1 MKNKDND
8 AHGLLIF
15 NSLKFFIE
23 NPYEEIYLREFS
35 RKLNISPN
43 TAQRFLD
50 LFLKEKFIKEEK
62 KANLRFFKAN
72 LDNIIFRYIKKTYSM
87 KELINWRLID
97 LLKNFSNFVILY
109 GSVAKGLDDKNSDID
124 LLIISSK
131 KKEINEIL
139 LSLEKKFNRNINSH
153 IFSFVEWEKQ
163 KKDNKAFYQ
172 EIISTGINLIGE
184 IPI

>member
-1 MKNKDND
+1 MKNKDTY
-8 AHGLLIF
+8 GLLVF
-15 NSLKFFIE
+15 NALKFFIK
-23 NPYEEIYLREFS
+23 NPYEEIYLRDFS
-35 RKLNISPN
+35 RRLNISPN
-43 TAQRFLD
+43 TAQRFLN
-50 LFLKEKFIKEEK
+50 LFLKENFIKEEK

-72 LDNIIFRYIKKTYSM
+72 LDNILFRYIKKTSSV
-87 KELINWRLID
+87 KELIEGGLIN
-97 LLKNFSNFVILY
+97 LLKNVSSFVVLY

-131 KKEINEIL
+131 KKEVDEIL
-139 LSLEKKFNRNINSH
+139 LVLEKRFNRTINSH
-153 IFSFVEWEKQ
+153 TFSFVEWEKQ